1 MRLEEVGAGLS
12 KVGLLATDAAPGP
25 LPKAGT
31 LPDCFDALAE
41 GTSLFP
47 DIFDPADWVDADA
60 PWLGV
65 LVVVGVSPE
74 KSSVFIVAAPGPF
87 PTAGTLP
94 TCLEGIGVVT
104 AAEPAL
110 RLGVMVGVR
119 ELEDE
124 LVGDGVVEGG

>member
-1 MRLEEVGAGLS
+1 MEDVGAGLANAGS
-12 KVGLLATDAAPGP
+12 LATDAAPGP

-31 LPDCFDALAE
+31 LPDCFDAVAE
-41 GTSLFP
+41 GTSLLP
-47 DIFDPADWVDADA
+47 EMFDPTDWVDADA
-60 PWLGV
+60 PWLDV
-65 LVVVGVSPE
+65 LDVVGVSPE

-94 TCLEGIGVVT
+94 TCLEEIGVVA

-110 RLGVMVGVR
+110 RLGAMVEGG

-124 LVGDGVVEGG
+124 LVGDGVVEGV